1 MLIQFL
7 QQAEHNMYQL
17 PSHSEMIRAFTTS
30 DATYEGIFIT
40 GVFTTGIFCRPTC
53 SARKPKPENVTFFKS
68 VKEALDGGFRPCKRC
83 RPLED
88 LDAAPSWASNLLNK
102 VDQDPAHRWK
112 DQDLRALDIEP
123 ERARRWFKSRYGMTF
138 HAYSRSRRLG
148 KAMGNMKNGDRVTE
162 TAFEVGY
169 ESIAGFNDAIKKFTG
184 QTASNASESEVV
196 YLDRIATPLG
206 PMLIGATNK
215 AVVVLEFV
223 DRPMLPTQL
232 ARIQKRFSCVFVPES
247 NPLIVRMKEE
257 LSSYFEGKLA
267 DFTVP
272 LEFPGTDFQQRV
284 WRALQTVPY
293 GKTASYLDL
302 ATWIGDPKAV
312 RAVARANG
320 DNRIA
325 IVIPCH
331 RIIGSDGS
339 LTGYGGGLHRKRKLL
354 DLELGQSQTS
364 MFD

>member
-1 MLIQFL
+1 M
-7 QQAEHNMYQL
+7 
-17 PSHSEMIRAFTTS
+17 
-30 DATYEGIFIT
+30 
-40 GVFTTGIFCRPTC
+40 
-53 SARKPKPENVTFFKS
+53 TFFKT
-68 VKEALDGGFRPCKRC
+68 VKDALDGGFRPCKRC

-88 LDAAPSWASNLLNK
+88 LDVVPDWITELLEK
-102 VDQDPAHRWK
+102 VDQDPARRWI
-112 DQDLRALDIEP
+112 DQDLRNLNIEP
-123 ERARRWFKSRYGMTF
+123 ERARRWFKSHYGMTF
-138 HAYSRSRRLG
+138 HAYSRARRLG
-148 KAMGNMKNGDRVTE
+148 KAMGNMKNGDSVTG

-169 ESIAGFNDAIKKFTG
+169 ESMAGFTDAIKKFTG
-184 QTASNASESEVV
+184 HSASSASDSTVV
-196 YLDRIATPLG
+196 FLDRIGTPLG
-206 PMLIGATNK
+206 PMLAGATDE
-215 AVVVLEFV
+215 AIVVLEFV

-247 NPLIVRMKEE
+247 NPLLTHMRQE
-257 LSSYFEGKLA
+257 LSAYFDGTLSQ
-267 DFTVP
+267 FTVP
-272 LEFPGTDFQQRV
+272 IQFPGTEFQQKV
-284 WRALQTVPY
+284 WNALLTVPY

-320 DNRIA
+320 DNRIS

-354 DLELGQSQTS
+354 DIESGQSQTS